1 METEVFLSKEELYT
15 RIKKKKNGVLGT
27 HGVSIILQLSI
38 VSILQLSIVCRDKV
52 TIDVPFSTEK
62 KKNSKLKFKLCIKYI
77 QIYIVFEI
85 YLYYALLSIVFYI
98 SSPYLVLI
106 VLLIKSA
113 FKNLFVRIEISQ
125 NFDQVLFFYLNDKY
139 FLSSCDAN

>member
-1 METEVFLSKEELYT
+1 MFLFQL
-15 RIKKKKNGVLGT
+15 KKN
-27 HGVSIILQLSI
+27 
-38 VSILQLSIVCRDKV
+38 
-52 TIDVPFSTEK
+52 
-62 KKNSKLKFKLCIKYI
+62 NSKLKFKLCIKYI